1 MRKFRDYIL
10 EAQALFNTKDMIFTN
25 AEAPALVLS
34 TTALE
39 RIFGKLERIKAWHI
53 TDVEGLKGLKK
64 IQGKKASISVMT
76 EIEPTD
82 PYVLGGIETEGEII
96 IDVEGTELVS
106 SDRDAWS
113 ERLEA
118 GRRAIHIKK
127 ENFPSL
133 FRHMEFMVKKMYEKY
148 SKESY
153 PKDSRQAGF
162 AFNKLGQT
170 LSQKEKGQFIKEYI
184 DNCEAILKKNKKAQG
199 ELRKY
204 GRGYAKTTSGGFDRF
219 TKKGQHYYNESVI
232 NQVSIKNVYLI
243 KDPEYGM
250 DEELLY
256 SVSAAWKDF
265 KIKEKAEIVTLINK
279 KRK

>member
-1 MRKFRDYIL
+1 
-10 EAQALFNTKDMIFTN
+10 
-25 AEAPALVLS
+25 
-34 TTALE
+34 
-39 RIFGKLERIKAWHI
+39 
-53 TDVEGLKGLKK
+53 
-64 IQGKKASISVMT
+64 MT

-133 FRHMEFMVKKMYEKY
+133 FRHMELMVKKMYEKY

-184 DNCEAILKKNKKAQG
+184 DNCEAILKKNKMGQK

-204 GRGYAKTTSGGFDRF
+204 GRGYAKTPSGG
-219 TKKGQHYYNESVI
+219 KGQHYYNESVI

-250 DEELLY
+250 DEELLNN
-256 SVSAAWKDF
+256 VAAAWKDF